1 MSTKVNKMSAKEY
14 QAAID
19 KLELSQRRS
28 GKLLGVNERSVRRW
42 VEGSRPVPPF
52 AARFLRYLIAT
63 RKSGEKAIEIL
74 DKLEA

>member
-1 MSTKVNKMSAKEY
+1 MANGKNHIWGYVWNA
-14 QAAID
+14 
-19 KLELSQRRS
+19 

-63 RKSGEKAIEIL
+63 KKSGEKAIAIL
-74 DKLEA
+74 DRLGDRSS